1 MLSAPGAAGL
11 FRDRWLG
18 TAPAFAGCLS
28 YPPLFLGKAPVVLH
42 ALWVPVPGL
51 FVLPAGHLACLFG
64 GRYLLGRSAGGWLC
78 RLLLGDGL
86 GRSLFLAPVRLSS
99 LLPLLGEVDC
109 VLKYLSFCMVDPRP
123 RGASYVVTSRRPV
136 ILGKPPSPRGIF
148 SLSPLRTPA
157 LWSTPAT
164 AGPAWLVTPPL
175 TGAPRRG
182 AQPRGEGVH
191 RVWRRVRSEGVALI
205 VSPHKILK
213 ELRSN
218 TPSRCPAGHAQE
230 PSRPHAPG
238 RNSLSRSPK
247 VTGRDLLP
255 PKPRTLKPRG
265 KLAGSTTR
273 PGTGPLSAG
282 STSDNSHK
290 NSGKGPRNS
299 ASAGTA
305 PSPPYRARHAAPPAA
320 EAHRQSRRQSD
331 ANRRA
336 AAKEKPTTGQADQRE
351 RNRV

>member
-1 MLSAPGAAGL
+1 M
-11 FRDRWLG
+11 
-18 TAPAFAGCLS
+18 T
-28 YPPLFLGKAPVVLH
+28 
-42 ALWVPVPGL
+42 
-51 FVLPAGHLACLFG
+51 
-64 GRYLLGRSAGGWLC
+64 
-78 RLLLGDGL
+78 
-86 GRSLFLAPVRLSS
+86 
-99 LLPLLGEVDC
+99 
-109 VLKYLSFCMVDPRP
+109 
-123 RGASYVVTSRRPV
+123 
-136 ILGKPPSPRGIF
+136 
-148 SLSPLRTPA
+148 
-157 LWSTPAT
+157 
-164 AGPAWLVTPPL
+164 
-175 TGAPRRG
+175 
-182 AQPRGEGVH
+182 VH
-191 RVWRRVRSEGVALI
+191 
-205 VSPHKILK
+205 PHKVLK

-305 PSPPYRARHAAPPAA
+305 PNPPSRTRHAAPHALRPTGSPAGRA
-320 EAHRQSRRQSD
+320 TPTEGPRPKKSQRPARQTNERGTGYNPSHDDHQQPGRFPRGTQEQSPMAGRRPGPD
-331 ANRRA
+331 TGRR
-336 AAKEKPTTGQADQRE
+336 PDGTTGQVRRLCGGAE
-351 RNRV
+351 SA